1 MAAPSLT
8 LAEQEAFQGYRIL
21 FEGQGGTM
29 WIAADDGLA
38 AWRAGAQPP
47 SCACPPAERPAEVA
61 NFLED
66 AGGTLWMAT
75 KGEGIRRLRGDRIST
90 IGVEQGLPSGWI
102 VQLLEDGAGR
112 LWASSSK
119 GIFWVPRRELDEVAD
134 GRRLRVHPSLYDAND
149 GIQIRSESFGHPAG
163 FKDEQ
168 GRLWF
173 ATNSGVVVVDPP
185 ARPGRPAGG
194 HRAAVAGWPA
204 RPARAGQHPVGDR
217 RAAGPGRHGLGVDL
231 RARRGGLVPVSPG
244 GRPVGRTRA
253 GPHACT
259 RRG

>member
-1 MAAPSLT
+1 MTAS
-8 LAEQEAFQGYRIL
+8 R
-21 FEGQGGTM
+21 
-29 WIAADDGLA
+29 
-38 AWRAGAQPP
+38 
-47 SCACPPAERPAEVA
+47 
-61 NFLED
+61 
-66 AGGTLWMAT
+66 
-75 KGEGIRRLRGDRIST
+75 T

-163 FKDEQ
+163 FKDGQ

-185 ARPGRPAGG
+185 GADGPARGWPSSSCGWVASASSSC
-194 HRAAVAGWPA
+194 RAAP
-204 RPARAGQHPVGDR
+204 R
-217 RAAGPGRHGLGVDL
+217 R
-231 RARRGGLVPVSPG
+231 
-244 GRPVGRTRA
+244 
-253 GPHACT
+253 
-259 RRG
+259 